1 MKTVVLDEGDEML
14 RMGFMEDVT
23 WILEHTPDERQV
35 ALFSATMPKPI
46 RKIAD
51 TYLTDPAEI
60 KIEGKATTVAS
71 IEQVYW
77 SVSGVNKLDALTRIL
92 EVEERPTSV
101 QCLTA
106 LARCL

>member
-1 MKTVVLDEGDEML
+1 MGTPGRIMDHLRRKTLKLDALKTVVLDEGDEML
-14 RMGFMEDVT
+14 RMGFIEDVT

-60 KIEGKATTVAS
+60 K
-71 IEQVYW
+71 
-77 SVSGVNKLDALTRIL
+77 N
-92 EVEERPTSV
+92 
-101 QCLTA
+101 
-106 LARCL
+106 